1 MKYNL
6 NKLKNKNHMI
16 ISINVEKAFDK
27 VQHPF
32 ITKTLQKVGTDG
44 TYLNI
49 IRPYI
54 TNLQLASYSM
64 VKSRKHSL

>member
-1 MKYNL
+1 MKYSL
-6 NKLKNKNHMI
+6 NKLKNKNHLI

-32 ITKTLQKVGTDG
+32 ITKTLWKVGTDG

-64 VKSRKHSL
+64 VKS